1 MKNCKASCISEA
13 VIKGQQLLCRNEI
26 RSLKLY
32 FMFQTTAYDEK
43 QAERRREIESQTIF
57 QQSSNKGKDLVRHK
71 LAASNSKNLG
81 FTTEAIN
88 FKTLK
93 ETQRLLGIQRR
104 NKKNALSKQQSL
116 KTQTLNKNSDC
127 QERLTADK
135 GSVRDSDC
143 QAPDS
148 DMNSDCPSKLDTD
161 RDSTSERGFSTGLS
175 SSEGVK
181 TTGASNMDQSTDSLD
196 ISTNVSTCSINT
208 SSLSLVGV
216 YQNSDSECDST

>member
-1 MKNCKASCISEA
+1 
-13 VIKGQQLLCRNEI
+13 
-26 RSLKLY
+26 
-32 FMFQTTAYDEK
+32 MFQTTAYDEK

-81 FTTEAIN
+81 FSAETIN

-104 NKKNALSKQQSL
+104 NKKNALSKLQL
-116 KTQTLNKNSDC
+116 IKTQTLNKTSDC

-148 DMNSDCPSKLDTD
+148 DMNSDCPLKLETD
-161 RDSTSERGFSTGLS
+161 RDSISESDCSTGLS
-175 SSEGVK
+175 SSEGV
-181 TTGASNMDQSTDSLD
+181 TNASASNMDQSTDSLD
-196 ISTNVSTCSINT
+196 ISTNLPTSSTNM

>member
-1 MKNCKASCISEA
+1 
-13 VIKGQQLLCRNEI
+13 
-26 RSLKLY
+26 
-32 FMFQTTAYDEK
+32 MFQTTAYDEK
-43 QAERRREIESQTIF
+43 QAERRREIKSQTIF
-57 QQSSNKGKDLVRHK
+57 QQSSNKGKDLVRQK

-104 NKKNALSKQQSL
+104 NKRNALNKQQSI

-127 QERLTADK
+127 QGRLTADK
-135 GSVRDSDC
+135 GSVRTSDC

-148 DMNSDCPSKLDTD
+148 DMNSDCPSKLETD
-161 RDSTSERGFSTGLS
+161 RDSISKSDCSTGLS
-175 SSEGVK
+175 SSEGV
-181 TTGASNMDQSTDSLD
+181 TNTRASNMDQSTDSLD
-196 ISTNVSTCSINT
+196 ISTDVPPSSTNM